1 MDSIQNAISG
11 RIIRET
17 DVNSNWL
24 SREEGVFYDAI
35 LWIAPVFSLE
45 IQSPVLDFIPIDIVI
60 WSILISRR
68 ELRRGVKRAHVL
80 DLPEETVR
88 PGVWDHYLSG
98 DHPGAAA
105 HVVVCSG
112 CISVDGEN
120 LLNQLIANG
129 DNVRDSLVAHVKR
142 DVRTRKVLEGEE
154 PNIVDAIGEPR
165 PVNPSSPPLKQVWL

>member
-24 SREEGVFYDAI
+24 SREEGVLYDAI

-80 DLPEETVR
+80 DLPEEAVR
-88 PGVWDHYLSG
+88 PGVWDHYLAG
-98 DHPGAAA
+98 DHPGTAT

-120 LLNQLIANG
+120 LLNQVIADG
-129 DNVRDSLVAHVKR
+129 DNVRDSLVAYVKR